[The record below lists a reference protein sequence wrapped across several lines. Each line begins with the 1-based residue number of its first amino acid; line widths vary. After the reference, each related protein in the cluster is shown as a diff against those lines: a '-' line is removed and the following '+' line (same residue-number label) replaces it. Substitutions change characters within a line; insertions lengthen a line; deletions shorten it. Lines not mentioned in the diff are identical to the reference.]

1 MTATDAALTLGP
13 ARDPL
18 RLRRR
23 ATLGALCVGLAI
35 AFVVALGIGA
45 VVISPM
51 QVVSILLHELG
62 LDTGIAFEPYQQAA
76 LISVRLPRIILAL
89 ASGATL
95 GVAGAS
101 LQALFRN
108 PLAEPLL
115 IGVSGGA
122 ACGAVAWIVFGG
134 MGLGLGAWGLPFAA
148 FGASLLATA
157 GVMMGARGEGRLDV
171 ATLLLSGLA
180 MNALTGAT
188 LGYIIYLASETQ
200 VRTLTFWMLGS
211 LGGATWGAIAPAVL
225 LMAIAVAVLL
235 PLARPFDALALGE
248 AEAGHLGV
256 AVERVKRLTV
266 VAVALGV
273 GAGTALTGVVGF
285 VGLIA
290 PHIVRL
296 VGGSDHRFVIPGS
309 ALLGALIVTLA
320 DVLARTLVAPAELPI
335 GVVTSA
341 IGAPFFF
348 WLLRVRTHQAVQ
360 R

>member
-1 MTATDAALTLGP
+1 MTTADAALSFNP

-18 RLRRR
+18 RLRRI
-23 ATLGALCVGLAI
+23 ATLCLLGVGLTSA
-35 AFVVALGIGA
+35 VVLALGIGA
-45 VVISPM
+45 VGISPL
-51 QVVSILLHELG
+51 QVIAILLDRLG
-62 LDTGIAFEPYQQAA
+62 IDIGVAFESYQQAA
-76 LISVRLPRIILAL
+76 LLSVRLPRILLGL

-108 PLAEPLL
+108 PLADPTL

-134 MGLGLGAWGLPFAA
+134 LGLGLGAWGLPFIA
-148 FGASLLATA
+148 FGSSLLATT
-157 GVMMGARGEGRLDV
+157 GVMAGARGEGRLDI

-180 MNALTGAT
+180 MNALTAAI
-188 LGYIIYLASETQ
+188 LGYIIYLATESQ
-200 VRTLTFWMLGS
+200 VRALTFWMLGS
-211 LGGATWGAIAPAVL
+211 LGGATWDSIAPAIL
-225 LMAIAVAVLL
+225 LMGLGLL
-235 PLARPFDALALGE
+235 ALIPMARPYDALSLGE

-256 AVERVKRLTV
+256 PVERVKLITV

-273 GAGTALTGVVGF
+273 GAATSLTGVIGF
-285 VGLIA
+285 VGLVA

-296 VGGSDHRFVIPGS
+296 IAGSDHRFVIPGS
-309 ALLGALIVTLA
+309 ALLGALIITLA
-320 DVLARTLVAPAELPI
+320 DIIARTLVAPAELPI

-348 WLLRVRTHQAVQ
+348 WLLRYRTHQAV

>member
-1 MTATDAALTLGP
+1 MTTAALSFDP
-13 ARDPL
+13 ARDPM
-18 RLRRR
+18 RARR
-23 ATLGALCVGLAI
+23 ATTLGVLAI
-35 AFVVALGIGA
+35 ALAAALVSALGIGA
-45 VVISPM
+45 VAIAPL
-51 QVVSILLHELG
+51 QVVAILLKAVG
-62 LDTGIAFEPYQQAA
+62 ISVGIAFERYQEAA
-76 LISVRLPRIILAL
+76 LLSVRLPRILLAL

-95 GVAGAS
+95 GIAGAS

-134 MGLGLGAWGLPFAA
+134 LGLGLGAWGLPFAA
-148 FGASLLATA
+148 FGASLIATA
-157 GVMMGARGEGRLDV
+157 GVMFGARGEGRLDI

-180 MNALTGAT
+180 TNALTSAV
-188 LGYIIYLASETQ
+188 LGYMIYLATETQ
-200 VRTLTFWMLGS
+200 VRALTFWMLGS
-211 LGGATWGAIAPAVL
+211 LGGATWDSIAPAML
-225 LMAIAVAVLL
+225 LMTIGVGALIAM
-235 PLARPFDALALGE
+235 ARPFDALALGE

-256 AVERVKRLTV
+256 PVERVKIITV

-273 GAGTALTGVVGF
+273 GAATALTGVVGF
-285 VGLIA
+285 VGLVS

-296 VGGSDHRFVIPGS
+296 IGGSDHRFVMPGS

-320 DVLARTLVAPAELPI
+320 DVVARTLVAPAELPI

-348 WLLRVRTHQAVQ
+348 WLLRYRTHRAV
-360 R
+360 RR